1 MHLIY
6 IYIYKL
12 QVFLNAQK
20 LKVLGWCS
28 EMICAIL
35 ENWMTNY
42 HINALPPTTPMLLGG
57 DVNMQAPEFSYTLH
71 KTKCSKTNISSNSYK
86 YFIYLSLS

>member
-1 MHLIY
+1 
-6 IYIYKL
+6 
-12 QVFLNAQK
+12 
-20 LKVLGWCS
+20 
-28 EMICAIL
+28 
-35 ENWMTNY
+35 MTNY